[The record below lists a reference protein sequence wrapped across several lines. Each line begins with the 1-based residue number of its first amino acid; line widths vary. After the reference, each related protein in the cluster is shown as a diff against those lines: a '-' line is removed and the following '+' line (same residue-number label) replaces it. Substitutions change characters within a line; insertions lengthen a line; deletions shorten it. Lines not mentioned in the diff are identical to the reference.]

1 MKLERVGAENLKLAP
16 YRELLVSSYS
26 KYLFEEFNT
35 EFLHVYTV
43 LDPDPIA
50 LLVAEFIPELQRVYL
65 QSIKTDR
72 KEAAHLLLDALEQD
86 IQNQKMDSLTFSYEE
101 EEITPNLVLLLDERG
116 FSPPYPTFTRYFVD
130 QHFFHPDWFDNPP
143 PLLPNYTIEPFK
155 ITEEEKSLI
164 KQKVRQGLVTEDI
177 NPLEDYPIETLN
189 SVALRYKG
197 TLIGWMVNKR
207 VNENLILYSSLY
219 VDENHRSTGVSITL
233 LAHSI
238 RLQQN
243 SPLRYS
249 LFEIN
254 NQGLTSWLKFVK
266 KRLKNTAFDIKNSY
280 YRFKMYKRV

>member
-101 EEITPNLVLLLDERG
+101 EE
-116 FSPPYPTFTRYFVD
+116 
-130 QHFFHPDWFDNPP
+130 
-143 PLLPNYTIEPFK
+143 
-155 ITEEEKSLI
+155 LI
-164 KQKVRQGLVTEDI
+164 KTLFDFQQDKVL
-177 NPLEDYPIETLN
+177 
-189 SVALRYKG
+189 
-197 TLIGWMVNKR
+197 W
-207 VNENLILYSSLY
+207 
-219 VDENHRSTGVSITL
+219 
-233 LAHSI
+233 
-238 RLQQN
+238 RL
-243 SPLRYS
+243 
-249 LFEIN
+249 
-254 NQGLTSWLKFVK
+254 
-266 KRLKNTAFDIKNSY
+266 
-280 YRFKMYKRV
+280 